1 MKKQTAAAHL
11 QVGSWKSM
19 CPPCVGGNC
28 YPNRACTS
36 HGTCPMDHRAKK
48 CSCHLLT
55 HTRPPRARGG
65 GAPTHTKRHERQHP
79 PNAETPAKKNTR
91 APSSH
96 DRVRS
101 YLFLR
106 VTFTFPS
113 SVFDKLTEGFGH
125 LTFLHPQLS
134 ACFTLSLQFLLL
146 CLTEGGGHR
155 AFFVIS
161 YLRFCY
167 SLFLSASLIHKST
180 EDHG

>member
-1 MKKQTAAAHL
+1 
-11 QVGSWKSM
+11 
-19 CPPCVGGNC
+19 
-28 YPNRACTS
+28 
-36 HGTCPMDHRAKK
+36 MDHRAKK
-48 CSCHLLT
+48 CSCHLKT
-55 HTRPPRARGG
+55 HTRSPRARGG
-65 GAPTHTKRHERQHP
+65 GAPTHTKQHKRQQP

-106 VTFTFPS
+106 LTFTFPS

-134 ACFTLSLQFLLL
+134 ACCTLSLQFLLL

-167 SLFLSASLIHKST
+167 SLFLSASLIHQST

>member
-1 MKKQTAAAHL
+1 
-11 QVGSWKSM
+11 M

-28 YPNRACTS
+28 HANRACTS
-36 HGTCPMDHRAKK
+36 HGTCPMDHRAKRR
-48 CSCHLLT
+48 SCHLLT
-55 HTRPPRARGG
+55 HTRRGG

-79 PNAETPAKKNTR
+79 PHAETPAKKNTR

-106 VTFTFPS
+106 LTFTFPS

-134 ACFTLSLQFLLL
+134 ACFTLSLQCLLQ
-146 CLTEGGGHR
+146 CLTEGNGPR
-155 AFFVIS
+155 AFFLSSIS
-161 YLRFCY
+161 YVFSCFFFFSR
-167 SLFLSASLIHKST
+167 ST
-180 EDHG
+180 VRPQKAMAIWHPLVFSYFSFAT